1 MKAYQVKI
9 MIKNS
14 KPPIWRRAII
24 PAGLSFSQLQLVFNE
39 IMGWCGGHLSM
50 FEFRTLGIRIEEP
63 FDDVLDKYSLDAR
76 EEIIDEY
83 FEKVDW
89 FSYVYDFGDWWD
101 HRVTV
106 EKVLENYPYN
116 YPKVL
121 KLKGDTPPE
130 NCGGIEGYYEL
141 QETLSN
147 PEDPYYGQMSD
158 WMEMMNPIQ
167 YEVEELNDMLE
178 CLYITD
184 EVHLPMGKEELY
196 EAFWDGEPLKRIVSE
211 EKWQNNCL
219 NGKGESSNL
228 EKWKALYEVA
238 DRVKKLEPWKDFC
251 DIDVIAI
258 RTEKMKE
265 PAYFSIMGNA
275 GDCYGICVYEGNVAL
290 NQLMMVV
297 CQEQVNAS
305 RELLAYKQ
313 TALACYWGNREE
325 LTKEQYNRIKEL
337 GYKYRGKNQWQYFKS
352 FVEGF
357 FPWDLNQDEVERM
370 TYYMGLLEK
379 VLLSCKEELMQVNF
393 ENDKIAYVNAAAP
406 NNLFV
411 EEIDFPVEAKAI
423 PSLRITDELLITKLK
438 KLAKK
443 KHSDVCL
450 EAELII
456 PMVDFKD
463 ASYSRSVSV
472 AICVLVDAN
481 TGLVLKNEMVGPGE
495 DAFITMADIVVDY
508 ILTEAVPKEIQ
519 VSNAIMAATLDNICE
534 NAGIKLVPKL
544 RLKETARFAGGLKN
558 RLRSR

>member
-196 EAFWDGEPLKRIVSE
+196 EAFWDGDPFKRIVSE
-211 EKWQNNCL
+211 EKWQNYHL
-219 NGKGESSNL
+219 NGRNESLNL

-297 CQEQVNAS
+297 CQEQVNVS

-337 GYKYRGKNQWQYFKS
+337 GYKYRGKNQW
-352 FVEGF
+352 
-357 FPWDLNQDEVERM
+357 
-370 TYYMGLLEK
+370 
-379 VLLSCKEELMQVNF
+379 
-393 ENDKIAYVNAAAP
+393 
-406 NNLFV
+406 
-411 EEIDFPVEAKAI
+411 
-423 PSLRITDELLITKLK
+423 
-438 KLAKK
+438 
-443 KHSDVCL
+443 
-450 EAELII
+450 
-456 PMVDFKD
+456 
-463 ASYSRSVSV
+463 
-472 AICVLVDAN
+472 
-481 TGLVLKNEMVGPGE
+481 
-495 DAFITMADIVVDY
+495 
-508 ILTEAVPKEIQ
+508 
-519 VSNAIMAATLDNICE
+519 
-534 NAGIKLVPKL
+534 
-544 RLKETARFAGGLKN
+544 
-558 RLRSR
+558 